1 MDISA
6 YFMPPEIRNAKKALC
21 IQPHPDDIEIGM
33 GGTAAALAARGCQ
46 LTYLTITN
54 GDLGDSTGKL
64 DFSEIAALRRKETEA
79 AGRVVGAS
87 DFLFYGLPDGSLS
100 DIPSLAG
107 RIAETVRVL
116 QPDVIFC
123 PDPWAQYEAHN
134 DHIVT
139 GRAAAQAFLSSS
151 LSRYPRDTQT
161 APWQAG
167 AIAFYFTQKPNTVID
182 VTKTFETKCMAQRH
196 AENLFKTL
204 QMLVLIPYHYTFKH
218 IWDNYYWRGEI
229 VLRTERKQAR
239 DAHRAIKKIT
249 SEIEARII
257 GELPALIKSVEL
269 KDLRL
274 KLINVLDDA
283 GIAKNLET

>member
-1 MDISA
+1 MKSVLKWRAIGWRTDAEGKKKYHTWEASFNGYCGVCLISTR
-6 YFMPPEIRNAKKALC
+6 YGR
-21 IQPHPDDIEIGM
+21 
-33 GGTAAALAARGCQ
+33 
-46 LTYLTITN
+46 
-54 GDLGDSTGKL
+54 KL
-64 DFSEIAALRRKETEA
+64 DDSFTMQNY
-79 AGRVVGAS
+79 S
-87 DFLFYGLPDGSLS
+87 D
-100 DIPSLAG
+100 
-107 RIAETVRVL
+107 R
-116 QPDVIFC
+116 
-123 PDPWAQYEAHN
+123 HN
-134 DHIVT
+134 DNKYHLYIPKF
-139 GRAAAQAFLSSS
+139 G
-151 LSRYPRDTQT
+151 
-161 APWQAG
+161 
-167 AIAFYFTQKPNTVID
+167 

-229 VLRTERKQAR
+229 VLRTEQKQAR

-283 GIAKNLET
+283 GIARNLET

>member
-33 GGTAAALAARGCQ
+33 GGTAAALAARGCE

-79 AGRVVGAS
+79 AGRVIGAS

-182 VTKTFETKCMAQRH
+182 VTETFETKFAAMAEHRTQLSEELLGLYRIYFSMQGQKL
-196 AENLFKTL
+196 AEGKGFALGEGFK
-204 QMLVLIPYHYTFKH
+204 VLGPLHMHCF
-218 IWDNYYWRGEI
+218 
-229 VLRTERKQAR
+229 V
-239 DAHRAIKKIT
+239 
-249 SEIEARII
+249 EA
-257 GELPALIKSVEL
+257 PLI
-269 KDLRL
+269 
-274 KLINVLDDA
+274 
-283 GIAKNLET
+283 